1 MLIKALCD
9 YAEKQQASSS
19 QNASVPE
26 YYRPQKISYR
36 IVLSPEGKLLDI
48 LPQQHLETYYDKKG
62 KEKQKD
68 VPDTIYLPIRTEKS
82 GIESNYIEHRPLYI
96 FGLNYE
102 KENNQ
107 GFLTPDDRTNKAR
120 KSHKA
125 FVEHELAFMDGLDSE
140 ICTAYRR
147 FLETW
152 DPEQETENPVLRQL
166 GAAYSGSYFGFT
178 LGIGKANLE
187 EDPELIAKYQEIY
200 RKAHCQTDTETDTVC
215 SILGERLPIAR
226 LHNKIKLSGGQPSG
240 CQLVCMNDD
249 AFESYGKTQSFNSG
263 VSDKAM
269 KLYTD
274 QLRNLLE
281 DSQHHVLLNG
291 MTVVFFAM
299 CQNDEPQCD
308 FFASMLGGS
317 MDQQT
322 EQSIQKL
329 LTYAKGGYTGDP
341 EAIRRMEEMNNV
353 TFYVA
358 GFTPNAARI
367 CQKFI
372 YRDRFGNLIQN
383 LLKHQEDLRI
393 REQDTHPIPFK
404 WINKE
409 LVSPKS
415 SNKDVPPP
423 LESSIIL
430 AALQNTRYPDA
441 LLATVV
447 RRVKTDQDDENDAK
461 GGKYIKLNRVR
472 AGIIKACLNRKN
484 HKEEITMAWNEENR
498 NPAYICGGLFA
509 VYEKLQKDATK
520 GTLNR
525 TIKDA
530 YFSSACS
537 RPASVFPTLAKL
549 SQNHLHKLDE
559 ERVRVSYGR
568 RVGDLMN
575 QLEGEFP
582 QTLSLDDQ
590 GRFIIGYYQ
599 MNQKLYTRN
608 EETKE
613 DEN

>member
-68 VPDTIYLPIRTEKS
+68 VPDTIYLPMRNKPSIVQA
-82 GIESNYIEHRPLYI
+82 YYLDHRPLYI
-96 FGLNYE
+96 FGLNYV
-102 KENNQ
+102 KENGQ
-107 GFLTPDDRTNKAR
+107 EIWTPDDETNKAR
-120 KSHKA
+120 RSHKA
-125 FVEHELAFMDGLDSE
+125 FVEHELAFMDGLNSE

-187 EDPELIAKYQEIY
+187 EDPELIAKYQKIC
-200 RKAHCQTDTETDTVC
+200 RQDDCRTDEPADTVC
-215 SILGERLPIAR
+215 SILGERLSIAR
-226 LHNKIKLSGGQPSG
+226 KHNTFDFPNQTG
-240 CQLVCMNDD
+240 CRLVCMKHS
-249 AFESYGKTQSFNSG
+249 AYESYCKEKSFNSG
-263 VSDKAM
+263 VSEKAM

-274 QLRNLLE
+274 QLNKLLQ
-281 DSQHHVLLNG
+281 DRQHHVILEG

-299 CQNDEPQCD
+299 CQNDETQCD

-341 EAIRRMEEMNNV
+341 EAIRRMEEMNNT
-353 TFYVA
+353 TFYIV
-358 GFTPNAARI
+358 GLTNTKTRVS
-367 CQKFI
+367 QKFI

-461 GGKYIKLNRVR
+461 GGKFIKLNRVR

-509 VYEKLQKDATK
+509 VYEKIQKDATK
-520 GTLNR
+520 GPLNR

-568 RVGDLMN
+568 RVGGLMN

-613 DEN
+613 DET